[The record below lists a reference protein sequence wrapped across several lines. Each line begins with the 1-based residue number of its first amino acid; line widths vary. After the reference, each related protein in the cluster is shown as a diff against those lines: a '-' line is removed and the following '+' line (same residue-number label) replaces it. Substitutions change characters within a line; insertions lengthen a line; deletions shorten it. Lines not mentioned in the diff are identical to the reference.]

1 MPYRYREDIAF
12 ADAAFDAWGTNLEEL
27 FIAAADAVMNVMV
40 ENPDS
45 IAAQRHVPVHLES
58 ESIEM
63 LLYKL
68 LEELIF
74 YKDAETLLL
83 RISHITVTP
92 IESGFSLDA
101 VMYGEHITPG
111 KHEFNVDIKA
121 VTLHRFRV
129 EQTEQG
135 WEATVVVDI

>member
-27 FIAAADAVMNVMV
+27 FIASADAVMNVMV

-92 IESGFSLDA
+92 IESGFSLDT